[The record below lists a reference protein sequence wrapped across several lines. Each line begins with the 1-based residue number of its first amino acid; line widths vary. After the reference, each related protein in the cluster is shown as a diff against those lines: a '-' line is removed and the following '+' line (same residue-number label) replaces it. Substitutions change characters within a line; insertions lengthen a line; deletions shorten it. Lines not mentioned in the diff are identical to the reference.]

1 MSRGWGIIIRIYCMK
16 KKLFSIKII
25 IQAYNAL
32 RKNRKG
38 FKYVLNTEL
47 RRLLR
52 LLIQSMAYKSKQG

>member
-1 MSRGWGIIIRIYCMK
+1 MK

-52 LLIQSMAYKSKQG
+52 LLIQSMAYKSKQGRIRFH